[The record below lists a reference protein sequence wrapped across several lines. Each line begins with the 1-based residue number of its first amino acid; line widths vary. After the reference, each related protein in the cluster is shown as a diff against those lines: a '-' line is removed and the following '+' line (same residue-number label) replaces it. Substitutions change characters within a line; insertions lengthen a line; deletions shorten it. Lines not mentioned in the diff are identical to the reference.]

1 MRLLSTFLLL
11 LVPALLSAQ
20 EINSFDQLLVQVK
33 QGFASEQRINRQ
45 VLQHASNNLNEWQ
58 QLVDDTEAKLSQAV
72 ITAERLR
79 REYDQNNSKLKQQS
93 VELKRHLGDLDNIYS
108 NTRQSAT
115 SLHAILKTSLVSA
128 DHPQLLQ
135 PLATLA
141 GKEIL
146 SEQDLGT
153 LWQSYLEEMTA
164 GASVSRFDATL
175 INTSGQE
182 ETRSVVR
189 AGPFSAVSNGAF
201 LKYLPGA
208 AMLVELSR
216 QPAAQYRDTA
226 AELQAGIGTHP
237 ITPLD
242 PSRGA
247 LLETLTQKADMSER
261 VAQGGTIGQLI
272 LLLGA
277 IGLLIVA
284 ERVVVLIYFK
294 RQIKRQQTTPEP
306 GPNPLGLLMR
316 TYRENQ
322 QLDSE
327 HLQLKLNECLLSF
340 VPRARR
346 GLTTLNIIATVT
358 PLLGL
363 LGTVTGMIDTFQSIT
378 LFGNGDPK
386 IMSGGISQ
394 ALVTTELGLAVA
406 IPIILLHSHLGT
418 RSSGLL
424 HLLQKQMVD
433 LVAHQ
438 STATR

>member
-1 MRLLSTFLLL
+1 MRLFCSLLL
-11 LVPALLSAQ
+11 LLFSPLLSAQ
-20 EINSFDQLLVQVK
+20 EINSFDQLLLQVK
-33 QGFASEQRINRQ
+33 QGFTSEQRINRQ
-45 VLQHASNNLNEWQ
+45 VLDHANKSLNEWQ
-58 QLVDDTEAKLSQAV
+58 HLVSETEARLNQAV
-72 ITAERLR
+72 KTSERMR
-79 REYDQNNSKLKQQS
+79 SEYDQNNIKLKQQT
-93 VELKRHLGDLDNIYS
+93 VELKRHLGDLNNIYANS
-108 NTRQSAT
+108 RQSAT
-115 SLHAILKTSLVSA
+115 NLHAILKTSLVSA
-128 DHPQLLQ
+128 DHPRLLQ
-135 PLATLA
+135 PLSALA
-141 GKEIL
+141 GKDIL

-164 GASVSRFDATL
+164 SASVSHFEATL
-175 INTSGQE
+175 INSSGQE
-182 ETRSVVR
+182 ETRGVVR
-189 AGPFSAVSNGAF
+189 AGPFSAVSDGAF

-208 AMLVELSR
+208 GMLVELSR
-216 QPAAQYRDTA
+216 QPASQYRDTA
-226 AELQAGIGTHP
+226 TDLQTGNSTHP
-237 ITPLD
+237 ITPID
-242 PSRGA
+242 PSKGT
-247 LLETLTQKADMSER
+247 LLESLAQKADINER
-261 VAQGGTIGQLI
+261 VDQGGTIGKLI

-284 ERVVVLIYFK
+284 ERIIVLIRFK
-294 RQIKRQQTTPEP
+294 LQIKRQQTTEEP
-306 GPNPLGLLMR
+306 GNNPLGLLIR

-322 QLDSE
+322 KLDSE

-346 GLTTLNIIATVT
+346 GLTTLNIIATVA

-394 ALVTTELGLAVA
+394 ALVTTELGLAVS
-406 IPIILLHSHLGT
+406 IPIILLHSHLST

-438 STATR
+438 GSATR